1 MRKAGLAAA
10 LFGADAR
17 EEADDGVHFKR
28 VAGQKRHEAD
38 IKLS

>member
-1 MRKAGLAAA
+1 MRKAGLAGA

-17 EEADDGVHFKR
+17 EEASGAHFKR

>member
-17 EEADDGVHFKR
+17 EDAGGVHFKR
-28 VAGQKRHEAD
+28 VAAQKRHEAD